1 MRDFRD
7 AKAMAQTLR
16 DTLKARSVTL
26 THSESLELIARTFGV
41 HDWNVLS
48 AAIQASKPDDNPM
61 WAAPPAQ
68 TGHSAV
74 LPVMALRD
82 IVLFPQMVVPLFV
95 GRDKT
100 RRAIEYALAND
111 ETLLVVTQRRSGDDD
126 PAIDDLYP
134 IGVTAKLVQRTPL
147 DDGTLKIFVSGLQR
161 AEIARVVEHE
171 FLAAETT
178 IIEDAH
184 GQTTDETRAL
194 SREIAA
200 AYQAHAKNFEPRLP
214 IPASAP
220 RPPAAFLGHFTQ
232 PGLLA
237 DTAAPLLQM
246 LWSPGIDR
254 MQEILATADVV
265 TRLTMILE
273 LMKAAPQAKA

>member
-16 DTLKARSVTL
+16 DALKSRSVTL

-48 AAIQASKPDDNPM
+48 AAIQASKPDDDPM
-61 WAAPPAQ
+61 RATPAAPP
-68 TGHSAV
+68 GHGAV

-134 IGVTAKLVQRTPL
+134 IGVKAKLVQRTPL

-161 AEIARVVEHE
+161 AGIARVVEHE
-171 FLAAETT
+171 FLAAETA
-178 IIEDAH
+178 IVEDAR
-184 GQTTDETRAL
+184 GQTTEETSAL

-200 AYQAHAKNFEPRLP
+200 AYQVHAKNFEPRLP

-254 MQEILATADVV
+254 MQQILATADVV

-273 LMKAAPQAKA
+273 LMKAAPQAKV